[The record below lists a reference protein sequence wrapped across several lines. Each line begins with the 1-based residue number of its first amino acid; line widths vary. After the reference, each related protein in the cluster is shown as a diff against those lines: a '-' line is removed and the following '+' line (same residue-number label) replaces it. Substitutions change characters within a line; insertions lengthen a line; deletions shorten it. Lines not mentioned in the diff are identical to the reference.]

1 MWKTCEVDAVNLGRP
16 SFGINTGIGFFNHML
31 DQFYSHAQ
39 VGVAV
44 TVVSEDDETKDD
56 INRFGSL
63 LGKEQME
70 LSLQVGKAVGQVWK
84 DKILSDVS
92 TASSKSSVFSCP
104 LDEALVT
111 CTLSLMTEESGT
123 ADVQL
128 KPYGSHPLTTGRTQ
142 IGQWKTCAVESF
154 FQGLAETSG
163 LSISLQKIRG
173 DNAHHI
179 VESAFKACARALRN
193 LVDHTTCDD
202 DATTN
207 NLTFLQR
214 VSNNRISQ
222 VQRNTKETIIDLT
235 LDLDSS
241 SSSSSTTDNS
251 NNHATISSGLTT
263 LDQFLQTLCHHA
275 GFSLSL
281 ICKGDTYVDEH
292 HSVEDVCIALGQCLH
307 RSLGN
312 KAGLVRMWSAQEQ
325 DILAVLDLSNRPC
338 LIQNVS
344 FGSDDTEYVGDV
356 SIEMLYHALESFTM
370 NSHITLHLVDKNTNK
385 NKDGMTTLLEI
396 AKALGKTL
404 KFCTSQ
410 DIRRGGKTASSKG
423 TLSA

>member
-1 MWKTCEVDAVNLGRP
+1 MWNICEVDALNLGKP

-44 TVVSEDDETKDD
+44 TVVSEDEKKDD

-63 LGKEQME
+63 SGKEQMD
-70 LSLQVGKAVGQVWK
+70 LSLEVGMALGRVWK
-84 DKILSDVS
+84 DKILLDVS
-92 TASSKSSVFSCP
+92 KSSKSVFSCP

-111 CTLSLMTEESGT
+111 CTLSFTTEGGA

-128 KPYGSHPLTTGRTQ
+128 KPYGSHPVTTGRTQ

-154 FQGLAETSG
+154 FQGLANTSG
-163 LSISLQKIRG
+163 LSVSLQKVRG

-193 LVDHTTCDD
+193 LLDHTTCDEEEG
-202 DATTN
+202 ATN

-214 VSNNRISQ
+214 ASTNRIAQ
-222 VQRNTKETIIDLT
+222 VQRNTKETVIDLT
-235 LDLDSS
+235 LDLDSTPS
-241 SSSSSTTDNS
+241 YTTDNNNNN
-251 NNHATISSGLTT
+251 NNHATISSGLNT
-263 LDQFLQTLCHHA
+263 LDQFLQTLCEHA

-307 RSLGN
+307 RSLGS
-312 KAGLVRMWSAQEQ
+312 KAGLVRMWSAQDQ

-344 FGSDDTEYVGDV
+344 FGSDDVEYVGDV

-370 NSHITLHLVDKNTNK
+370 NSHVTLHLVDKNTNK
-385 NKDGMTTLLEI
+385 DKDGMTTLMEI
-396 AKALGKTL
+396 AKAVGKTL